1 MSSKPYIHFELSE
14 RRTLLRVFDIVSVL
28 LGLYIVSSLFAFD
41 YFSINSDNWLWVL
54 VLIVYLMF
62 FANIFELYNLQKSSK
77 FELIFPSILIVAALT
92 VLMYL
97 LTPFLTPV
105 LPDNRLQI
113 VYFFFAIIF
122 SLLIW
127 RWAYVFFISSPLF
140 YKSYII
146 IGTLKEISIIHN
158 AVKEVS
164 NSFKIIGYYSLNE
177 EEKKRTDF
185 PEINVLNGK
194 SLIDVVR
201 TEGISE
207 IIIAT
212 DQNKDFPKR
221 LFEDLIQLLE
231 SGIPIKEY
239 AQVYEELTNRVPIQY
254 IGKEFYKYFP
264 FSRSNNNR
272 LYLFVNRF
280 ADIIVSL
287 LGMLF
292 CLIIIPFILI
302 GNFLGNRGPLF
313 YRQQRVGKN
322 GIPFIIYKFRTMVV
336 NAEKDGAQWATK
348 NDFRIT
354 KFGKF
359 LRKSRLDEIPQFFN
373 VLKGSMSIIGPRPER
388 PEFVG
393 KLSKEMPFYETRHI
407 VKPGLT
413 GWAQVSYEYGS
424 SEEDSLRKLQYD
436 LYYIKHR
443 SFFLDTRIVIK
454 TLSTIL
460 FYRGQ

>member
-1 MSSKPYIHFELSE
+1 MPSKPYIHFELSE
-14 RRTLLRVFDIVSVL
+14 RRTLLRVFDVVSVL
-28 LGLYIVSSLFAFD
+28 LGLYAVSSLFTFD
-41 YFSINSDNWLWVL
+41 YFMIEGDNWLWTLVL
-54 VLIVYLMF
+54 VVYLMF

-77 FELIFPSILIVAALT
+77 FELIFPSILIVSTLT

-113 VYFFFAIIF
+113 VYFLFAITF

-127 RWAYVFFISSPLF
+127 RWSYIFFISSPLF

-146 IGTLKEISIIHN
+146 IGTLKEISVIYN
-158 AVKEVS
+158 AVAETS
-164 NSFKIIGYYSLNE
+164 TSFNIIGYYDLGKTARIPDHFPKIESLENQ
-177 EEKKRTDF
+177 
-185 PEINVLNGK
+185 

-201 TEGISE
+201 EKGVSE
-207 IIIAT
+207 IIIAS
-212 DQNKDFPKR
+212 DEHEDFSKG

-231 SGIPIKEY
+231 SGVPIREY
-239 AQVYEELTNRVPIQY
+239 AHVYEELTNRVPIQY

-264 FSRSNNNR
+264 FSRSNTNR
-272 LYLFVNRF
+272 LYLFLNRLF
-280 ADIIVSL
+280 DIVIAL
-287 LGMLF
+287 MGILF
-292 CLIIIPFILI
+292 CVMIIPFVLI
-302 GNFLGNRGPLF
+302 GNALKNKGPLF
-313 YRQQRVGKN
+313 YKQRRVGKN
-322 GIPFIIYKFRTMVV
+322 GIPFTIYKFRTMVV
-336 NAEKDGAQWATK
+336 NAEKNGAQWATK
-348 NDFRIT
+348 NDYRIT
-354 KFGKF
+354 QFGKF

-373 VLKGSMSIIGPRPER
+373 ILKGSMSVIGPRPER
-388 PEFVG
+388 PEFVS
-393 KLSKEMPFYETRHI
+393 KLSEDLPFYETRHI

-424 SEEDSLRKLQYD
+424 SNEDSLKKLQYD

-443 SFFLDTRIVIK
+443 SFFLDVRIIIK